1 MAVADIS
8 PAEAVGRA
16 IADANNQLWIAM
28 SESLQDE
35 FRRFGAVAIKAYL
48 DTVNPESV
56 AMTISK
62 NTYQAAWGE
71 CERAAAAVIGTMRV
85 P

>member
-16 IADANNQLWIAM
+16 IADANNQLWSAM
-28 SESLQDE
+28 PESLKAQ
-35 FRRFGAVAIKAYL
+35 FRTFGGVAIKAYL
-48 DTVNPESV
+48 DTVNLESV
-56 AMTISK
+56 AMTINK

-85 P
+85 L

>member
-8 PAEAVGRA
+8 PAEVVGRA

-28 SESLQDE
+28 SESLHDE
-35 FRRFGAVAIKAYL
+35 FRKFGAVAIEAFL
-48 DTVNPESV
+48 STVRV
-56 AMTISK
+56 DDITRVISDA
-62 NTYQAAWGE
+62 TFQASWGE
-71 CERAAAAVIGTMRV
+71 CERAAAAVAKGLR